1 MATKRIN
8 PILKFLVPIL
18 ILIIGF
24 GSIALLSDNPPKGES
39 PNQRGS
45 VNNNAVADTSVETLK
60 TVAAELNAVQTQNQK
75 IIAENKELKDKNN
88 GQLETFKADVLQ
100 QVHSEFENYKAQLNI
115 QKQES
120 NSIADNDTATDY
132 AIGNNKSSI
141 DSSPQG
147 FIWVSDMQRQETL
160 LPKGENTK
168 MDNSSDSLLNPN
180 SEETISSSDTN
191 ESINK
196 PKVKPYFT
204 LPVNATLTGAIAM
217 QPLIGRIPIN
227 GRVPDPYRFKAI
239 IGPKNLAANGVDI
252 PADIQGIVVGGI
264 ASGDMLGSCTRGDIT
279 SLTFVFQ
286 DGRISTTEAEKGDD
300 LGYVAAANGN
310 PCIAGEFH
318 SNAPL
323 YLGVTTG
330 LGGIQGY
337 ANALSQAQTQ
347 SNITNGM
354 NISTIIKD
362 GNKYALGQ
370 AGSSAAM
377 SAQRWWDQRVQNSF
391 DFVYV
396 PNVDPKSG
404 AKLRLNINITKQI
417 EINYNPRGRKVA
429 YEHETSANTVADF
442 D

>member
-1 MATKRIN
+1 MATKQVN
-8 PILKFLVPIL
+8 PILKWLVPIL
-18 ILIIGF
+18 ILVLGF
-24 GSIALLSDNPPKGES
+24 GAIALLSD
-39 PNQRGS
+39 GS
-45 VNNNAVADTSVETLK
+45 SKQEVAREKSAVNNDAVADTSVETLK
-60 TVAAELNAVQTQNQK
+60 TVAAELNAVQAQNRQ
-75 IIAENKELKDKNN
+75 IIAENKALKAKDK

-100 QVHSEFENYKAQLNI
+100 QVHTEFENYKAQVH
-115 QKQES
+115 ES
-120 NSIADNDTATDY
+120 AAAADNVDY
-132 AIGNNKSSI
+132 LIEDSNKQA
-141 DSSPQG
+141 DSSPKG
-147 FIWVSDMQRQETL
+147 FIWVSDIQRQG
-160 LPKGENTK
+160 LPTIKNDSVTK
-168 MDNSSDSLLNPN
+168 DEAMNSLLNPIQ
-180 SEETISSSDTN
+180 EEPIRSTEVTQTSH
-191 ESINK
+191 K
-196 PKVKPYFT
+196 PTVKPFFT

-227 GRVPDPYRFKAI
+227 GRVPDPYMFKAI

-252 PADIQGIVVGGI
+252 PADIQGIIVGGI

-286 DGRISTTEAEKGDD
+286 DGRISTTEAEKGDS
-300 LGYVAAANGN
+300 LGSIAAANGN

-330 LGGIQGY
+330 LGAIQGY

-347 SNITNGM
+347 SSITNGV
-354 NISTIIKD
+354 NISTLIKD

-370 AGSSAAM
+370 AGSSAAT

-429 YEHETSANTVADF
+429 YEHEKNANTVADF

>member
-1 MATKRIN
+1 MATKQIN
-8 PILKFLVPIL
+8 PILKWLVPTL
-18 ILIIGF
+18 ILVLGF
-24 GSIALLSDNPPKGES
+24 GAIALFSDSASKQEAARHKS
-39 PNQRGS
+39 A
-45 VNNNAVADTSVETLK
+45 VNNDAVADTSVETLK
-60 TVAAELNAVQTQNQK
+60 TVAAELNAVQTQNQQ
-75 IIAENKELKDKNN
+75 IIAENKALKAKDK

-100 QVHSEFENYKAQLNI
+100 QVHTEFENYKAQV
-115 QKQES
+115 QEP
-120 NSIADNDTATDY
+120 ATATDNADY
-132 AIGNNKSSI
+132 LIEDSNKQA
-141 DSSPQG
+141 DSLLKG
-147 FIWVSDMQRQETL
+147 FIWVSDLQRQG
-160 LPKGENTK
+160 LPTIKSDSVTK
-168 MDNSSDSLLNPN
+168 DGTMNSLLNPIQ
-180 SEETISSSDTN
+180 EESISSTDATQAPY
-191 ESINK
+191 K
-196 PKVKPYFT
+196 PKVKPFFT

-227 GRVPDPYRFKAI
+227 GRVPDPYMFKAI

-252 PADIQGIVVGGI
+252 PADIQGIIVGGI
-264 ASGDMLGSCTRGDIT
+264 ASGDMLGSCTRGDII

-286 DGRISTTEAEKGDD
+286 DGRISTTEAEKGDS
-300 LGYVAAANGN
+300 LGSIAAANGN

-330 LGGIQGY
+330 LGAIQGY

-347 SNITNGM
+347 SSITNGV
-354 NISTIIKD
+354 NISTLIKD

-396 PNVDPKSG
+396 PNIDPKSG

-417 EINYNPRGRKVA
+417 EINYNLLGRKVA
-429 YEHETSANTVADF
+429 YETNANTVADF